1 MYGVALGV
9 EDTLKG
15 LPYESQVVLF
25 VDIPLEETVRRGK
38 ELGDNDLLE
47 EDVEFLENV
56 EVLYE
61 SYFEVKRMLGSKV
74 VRIDGLTSRE
84 DMFETAK
91 EEILK
96 YVNMNK
102 R

>member
-9 EDTLKG
+9 EDAIKG

-61 SYFEVKRMLGSKV
+61 SYFEVKRVLGNKI
-74 VRIDGLTSRE
+74 VRVDGLKSRE

>member
-9 EDTLKG
+9 EDALKG
-15 LPYESQVVLF
+15 LPYESQVVLY

-38 ELGDNDLLE
+38 KLGDNDLLE
-47 EDVEFLENV
+47 EDVEFLETV
-56 EVLYE
+56 EDLYE
-61 SYFEVKRMLGSKV
+61 SYFEVKRVVGCKV

-84 DMFETAK
+84 EMFETAK

-96 YVNMNK
+96 YVNRNK
-102 R
+102 